1 MSDVRKN
8 IKGNN
13 ISILLKS
20 KNIKEDDQR
29 KIDFQRVS
37 LVLLQNFL
45 VLFSETQEASVL
57 NSAPFE

>member
-1 MSDVRKN
+1 MSEKT

-20 KNIKEDDQR
+20 KNIKENSQK

-57 NSAPFE
+57 NSAPFK

>member
-1 MSDVRKN
+1 MSEKT

-20 KNIKEDDQR
+20 KNIKENSQK

-57 NSAPFE
+57 NSALF

>member
-1 MSDVRKN
+1 MSEKN

-20 KNIKEDDQR
+20 KNIKENSQ
-29 KIDFQRVS
+29 KKTDFQRVS

-45 VLFSETQEASVL
+45 VLFWETQEVSVL